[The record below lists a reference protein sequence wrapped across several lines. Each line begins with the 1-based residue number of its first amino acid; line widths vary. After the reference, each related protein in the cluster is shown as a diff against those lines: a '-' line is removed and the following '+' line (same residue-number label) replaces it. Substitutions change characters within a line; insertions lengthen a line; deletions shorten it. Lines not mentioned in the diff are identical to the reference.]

1 MFMTTGEKI
10 KQQRKQKSLTL
21 KELGEK
27 TGFSAGYL
35 SLIERNQTALT
46 LVTLKKIA
54 QALEISPGVFVDEV
68 PETLPYVIRQDE
80 YRTLRIHG
88 ENTFYYDISNEA
100 TRHLKF
106 GPQIEVI
113 LPGTEWKRVEN
124 HSHEGEEFG
133 YILEGVLTL
142 YIDNKEYKVYPGDSF
157 HFESTHP
164 HALINMTNK
173 CVKILYIL
181 ERENWR
187 YN

>member
-1 MFMTTGEKI
+1 MTTGEKI
-10 KQQRKQKSLTL
+10 KQQRKQQSLTL

-54 QALEISPGVFVDEV
+54 LALNISPSAFVDEAQ
-68 PETLPYVIRQDE
+68 PSESFVIRQDE
-80 YRTLRIHG
+80 YRTLRIRG
-88 ENTFYYDISNEA
+88 ENTFYYDLSNEA
-100 TRHLKF
+100 TRQLKF

-113 LPGTEWKRVEN
+113 LPGSEWRSVEN
-124 HSHEGEEFG
+124 HAHEGEEFG

-157 HFESTHP
+157 HFESSHP
-164 HALINMTNK
+164 HALVNMTNK
-173 CVKILYIL
+173 CVKVLYIV
-181 ERENWR
+181 EREYWR
-187 YN
+187 YS